1 MPDRPTTKKRAAK
14 PSKPADNDGVSG
26 DKLKRERAGT
36 YRTGDGRFTVE
47 QSSSGWLLLDDLQTD
62 ELGLPLARGPFATLD
77 EARAAIRSARS
88 GPRPISTIAGRT
100 PSRKGTAAAATRAAS
115 DAAGFGR
122 AAGRVAGASGRR
134 AEASP
139 ASTKAEPGTAAGKA
153 PLRALKSTDAAQ
165 FRPTVVIREI
175 RTVDGGGLRE
185 LWREVGFHS
194 IGDDDRSLA
203 RLARRN
209 PGLVLVAAEGSRIV
223 GSALGGWDGRR
234 GWMYHVATAQ
244 THRRQG
250 IAARLVE
257 RIEAG
262 LGDLGCPKI
271 SVMVSEEN
279 AGGRA
284 FWSARGY
291 SMAPTR
297 QLSRELKVE

>member
-1 MPDRPTTKKRAAK
+1 MPDRPTTKKRTGK
-14 PSKPADNDGVSG
+14 PSKPDAEEGVTE

-47 QSSSGWLLLDDLQTD
+47 QSSSGWLLLDDQQTD

-77 EARAAIRSARS
+77 EARSAVAAARS
-88 GPRPISTIAGRT
+88 GPRPMSSLADRQSARENR
-100 PSRKGTAAAATRAAS
+100 PSRSAVRPDRPSRRSGPGSTSPRPGRSAATS
-115 DAAGFGR
+115 DAPKR
-122 AAGRVAGASGRR
+122 
-134 AEASP
+134 P
-139 ASTKAEPGTAAGKA
+139 PLKA
-153 PLRALKSTDAAQ
+153 LRAPGARAPT
-165 FRPTVVIREI
+165 RPAVVIRDI
-175 RTVDGGGLRE
+175 RTVDGDGLRE
-185 LWREVGFHS
+185 LWRDVGFHS